1 MWRLEVNLGCFS
13 GSVYLVCFIL
23 FWFWLFETGFL
34 CVGLAILELPLYTR
48 LASSSDL
55 CASVSQVLGL
65 KVCITTARL
74 FIFKLVKDLKL
85 LETLLCLLP

>member
-1 MWRLEVNLGCFS
+1 MKCGGKALPVP
-13 GSVYLVCFIL
+13 
-23 FWFWLFETGFL
+23 
-34 CVGLAILELPLYTR
+34 ELPPTLGYH
-48 LASSSDL
+48 SSDL
-55 CASVSQVLGL
+55 PASVSQVLGL